1 MQRLILALR
10 SSLKAISKMLISNKN
25 KAWRLEFCQ
34 KIDTTSNAFVFLRM
48 MKPVLYISLLLIM
61 ACNSQPKDTK
71 NRSTEKTLPDEISR
85 LEKLAKQFPDSVG
98 LQLRLVNALDSL
110 GNYAPAISSVD
121 ALIKKDSGNFGLWFK
136 KAQLSEQS
144 RDTLN
149 AIKSYT
155 HAAKIYASPDALLSL
170 ANIYAETKNSTSLEL
185 CQQVAELRMGRT
197 YQSHCDFIAGIYYAR
212 TGDPKKA
219 IRLFTNCISNNYTYM
234 EAYME
239 IGFIYY
245 DSKQFSDALKIFQ
258 TAISVKNNY
267 PDAYYWL
274 GKTEEA
280 TKNNIAAIENY
291 EKALSL
297 DPKLLEAD
305 EAIKRLKAA
314 TAH

>member
-1 MQRLILALR
+1 
-10 SSLKAISKMLISNKN
+10 MLISNKN
-25 KAWRLEFCQ
+25 KGLRLEFCQ
-34 KIDTTSNAFVFLRM
+34 KIDISSIAFVFLGM
-48 MKPVLYISLLLIM
+48 MKPILYISLLLLM
-61 ACNSQPKDTK
+61 ACNSQSKENKKGSPDKV
-71 NRSTEKTLPDEISR
+71 LPEEISW

-110 GNYAPAISSVD
+110 GNYAPAITQVD

-144 RDTLN
+144 KDTLN
-149 AIKSYT
+149 AIKSYSQ
-155 HAAKIYASPDALLSL
+155 AAKIYASPDALLSL
-170 ANIYAETKNSTSLEL
+170 ANIYAETKNNKALEL
-185 CQQVAELRMGRT
+185 CQQVAELRMGRA
-197 YQSHCDFIAGIYYAR
+197 YQSHCDFIAGVYFAR
-212 TGDPKKA
+212 TGDQKKA
-219 IRLFTNCISNNYTYM
+219 IRLFTNCINNNYTYM

-245 DSKQFSDALKIFQ
+245 DSKQFSDAVKIFQ

-274 GKTEEA
+274 GKSEEA
-280 TKNNIAAIENY
+280 TKNNLVAIENY

-297 DPKLLEAD
+297 DPKLIEAD

-314 TAH
+314 TAR